1 MIKLLTAVYFLL
13 KKKNLTVF
21 FSILNIFEIIKKKC
35 KSHDVLFCYFFISYV
50 K

>member
-21 FSILNIFEIIKKKC
+21 FSILNIFEIIKKSAK
-35 KSHDVLFCYFFISYV
+35 VMMYYFVTFSLV
-50 K
+50 M